1 MFNFFDSYERNA
13 RVYPAILISIPIII
27 TCYSFSVLI
36 NSTVLL
42 KITGSSAIVL
52 VSIVLLS
59 SVVRFL
65 VKKVS

>member
-59 SVVRFL
+59 SVARFL